1 MAKTQNVLFK
11 DKSSG
16 EILRNR
22 AGIFIYKGLWIIVKR
37 ILNCDDISFFFFHF
51 LMWHEQG
58 FIWFNLLN
66 IIHAKSH
73 INVINKLGWDVIT
86 GTVSRRIYHT
96 LSSTPPTCPGR
107 KIWNPVPAVVPLVKC
122 HRLKFILVV
131 KSQPV
136 SWLGPRQNFQAEI
149 PKCWFGADEFLGEC
163 VWAAIGGRSEQRK
176 GLLPCSRAPWLS
188 SGYVPAPATTLS
200 IFALGSWSEGERP
213 WTG

>member
-1 MAKTQNVLFK
+1 
-11 DKSSG
+11 
-16 EILRNR
+16 
-22 AGIFIYKGLWIIVKR
+22 
-37 ILNCDDISFFFFHF
+37 
-51 LMWHEQG
+51 MWHEQG

-149 PKCWFGADEFLGEC
+149 PKCWLGADEFLGQSVCE
-163 VWAAIGGRSEQRK
+163 
-176 GLLPCSRAPWLS
+176 LPSAGALSNARVCYPAQGHLGSAPDMSQHL
-188 SGYVPAPATTLS
+188 PTLS